1 MICLKGHWNLRV
13 KIKSVMD
20 LVDTLYISTAH
31 CAVRLAQ
38 KTGHTVHIMYIYCIS
53 LQAPQL

>member
-1 MICLKGHWNLRV
+1 MNCLKGHWNLRV

-20 LVDTLYISTAH
+20 LVDTLYISTVH

-38 KTGHTVHIMYIYCIS
+38 KTGHTV
-53 LQAPQL
+53 

>member
-1 MICLKGHWNLRV
+1 MNCLKGHWNLRV

-38 KTGHTVHIMYIYCIS
+38 QNWTYCIMYIYCIS